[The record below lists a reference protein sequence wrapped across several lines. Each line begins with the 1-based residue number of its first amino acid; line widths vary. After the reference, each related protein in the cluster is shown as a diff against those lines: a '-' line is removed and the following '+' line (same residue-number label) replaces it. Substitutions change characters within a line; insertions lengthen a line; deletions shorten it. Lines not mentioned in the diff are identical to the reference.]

1 MQSISNSTKEA
12 ALWFRQYISQERLKN
27 KYEAWPQYQSTL
39 QKRGVP
45 LMLLKVA
52 SSVGFFIL
60 QQPNL
65 EKKSNAND
73 DGDLMWYLLTSVMVF
88 RIFMFGLSCKFPRV
102 VKVFHVYETIA
113 LGCM

>member
-27 KYEAWPQYQSTL
+27 KYEAWPQYRSTL

-52 SSVGFFIL
+52 SSVGIFIL
-60 QQPNL
+60 QQPAL
-65 EKKSNAND
+65 EQKENENEKD
-73 DGDLMWYLLTSVMVF
+73 DGDLM
-88 RIFMFGLSCKFPRV
+88 
-102 VKVFHVYETIA
+102 
-113 LGCM
+113 

>member
-52 SSVGFFIL
+52 SSVGIFIL
-60 QQPNL
+60 QQPAL
-65 EKKSNAND
+65 EQKENENEKD
-73 DGDLMWYLLTSVMVF
+73 DGDLM
-88 RIFMFGLSCKFPRV
+88 
-102 VKVFHVYETIA
+102 
-113 LGCM
+113 